1 MDTAKDKQPIDTG
14 KKLVRHNC
22 LPWMLVF
29 GLAAWLL
36 ADNLGIIGGGSTIS
50 GSNWF
55 PWLMGLICPL
65 MMLFM
70 MFGHGHRHND
80 KDGEGHSSCCSGHQP
95 EKESSNKA

>member
-1 MDTAKDKQPIDTG
+1 MDTAKDKQPINTG
-14 KKLVRHNC
+14 KKLMRHNC
-22 LPWMLVF
+22 IPWMLVF

-36 ADNLGIIGGGSTIS
+36 ADNLGITGGSSTVS
-50 GSNWF
+50 GGSWL

-80 KDGEGHSSCCSGHQP
+80 KDGESHRDSCCGGHHQQ
-95 EKESSNKA
+95 KESNN